1 MEINSNMRKHLFII
15 LFGISFYLFGQEN
28 TYRFLYDIHQETI
41 FNDEMKK
48 NTPKDFLPE
57 IVNAFNE
64 SYEFEVLASKN
75 YSFVKLIEK
84 VKNSQ
89 NDAVRIYPE
98 PNWLLN
104 DFEHNKSYE
113 FAEYGDT
120 YVVDSIKIEGLKPTK
135 EMKEILGLQ
144 AKKFIF
150 ENDEFYYEIWLAKM
164 NGITVSPYYF
174 QFKNFVVVELFK
186 KFKKVEEGGGKMEK
200 RYLLK
205 EMSQE
210 KKPTDFIKLIPKKV
224 LTPKEL
230 QEKIDK
236 INQMSQNNEVEK

>member
-1 MEINSNMRKHLFII
+1 MRKHLFII

-150 ENDEFYYEIWLAKM
+150 ENGEFYQSPGNDYSSHLAM
-164 NGITVSPYYF
+164 SWNGSRISMRMAPVSIGNDLEALIIF
-174 QFKNFVVVELFK
+174 SSKT
-186 KFKKVEEGGGKMEK
+186 
-200 RYLLK
+200 LL
-205 EMSQE
+205 
-210 KKPTDFIKLIPKKV
+210 
-224 LTPKEL
+224 
-230 QEKIDK
+230 
-236 INQMSQNNEVEK
+236 